1 MLIASIAV
9 IQAHFLATEVQ
20 VHSVGL
26 FMQTIPHIQR
36 IESMFSCLKA
46 IRGWYDIF
54 FSVPHIDFPGIPFTF
69 YMQLSS
75 IQIALYRL
83 TTSED
88 PSWDKDLVRN
98 TADLLSLLNQV
109 NDKFLAVG
117 QAYEMRCDDPEGTVF
132 AKGAKIVKNIR
143 NSWEPVLSRHLGGIP
158 TPNSQAMSNQTDE
171 VPPNSDYP
179 VSEHLNIN
187 DPPMSMDFGDTVWWT
202 DVFGPWD
209 F

>member
-1 MLIASIAV
+1 
-9 IQAHFLATEVQ
+9 
-20 VHSVGL
+20 
-26 FMQTIPHIQR
+26 MQTIPHIQR

-46 IRGWYDIF
+46 IRCWYDIF
-54 FSVPHIDFPGIPFTF
+54 FSVPLIDFPGIPFTF

-88 PSWDKDLVRN
+88 PAWDKDLVRN
-98 TADLLSLLNQV
+98 TADLLSLLNRV

-117 QAYEMRCDDPEGTVF
+117 QAYEMRCDDPETNVF
-132 AKGAKIVKNIR
+132 AKGAKIVKNLR
-143 NSWEPVLSRHLGGIP
+143 TSWEPVLSRHLGGIP
-158 TPNSQAMSNQTDE
+158 TPNSQVMSTQADE
-171 VPPNSDYP
+171 VPPNSDYT
-179 VSEHLNIN
+179 VSEHININ